1 MFKYSVIAGTGKYI
15 SLSRG
20 GDYKQVQITYYVP
33 CLNEKTSIEHT
44 FLKLITISKE
54 LKISYEIIVF
64 DDNSTD
70 GTQKVIRNFVK
81 NNKEINLRF
90 FENSIRRGIGF
101 NYMSAVFVSRGKY
114 IMLVGADDSETISS
128 LRTMLKILKSN
139 FKNHNFNGVVPY
151 FKNMDSRSF
160 TRKLISKTFVFITR
174 LISGLDFK
182 YFNGPTIHLTD
193 NIKRFAPSSSGFG
206 FQAELLCKLSFLGAK
221 FIEVQIDN
229 NDRSQGKSNAF
240 TLLNFLSVSH
250 TLSQIL
256 FLRIRAKIWP
266 INFITK
272 E

>member
-1 MFKYSVIAGTGKYI
+1 MFKYFVIAGTGKYI

-256 FLRIRAKIWP
+256 FLRIRAEIWP
-266 INFITK
+266 IKFYNK
-272 E
+272 